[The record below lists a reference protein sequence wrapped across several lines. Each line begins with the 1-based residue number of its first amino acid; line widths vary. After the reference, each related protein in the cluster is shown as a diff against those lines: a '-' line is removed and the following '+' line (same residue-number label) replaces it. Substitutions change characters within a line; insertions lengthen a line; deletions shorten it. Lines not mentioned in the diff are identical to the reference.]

1 MAYDFVV
8 YSDGASRGNP
18 GPAGYGAHVMDT
30 RHGTAAELSGYLGVT
45 TNNVAE
51 YRGLLAGL
59 HYVRDHGGGDVL
71 IRADSELMVR
81 QLQGRYRVKN
91 PGLIP
96 LHHEALQIL
105 NQFRAWRAEHV
116 PREHNKDAD
125 RLANR
130 GIDEA
135 NAGHPGHERK
145 TPPR

>member
-1 MAYDFVV
+1 MGETYDFIV

-18 GPAGYGAHVMDT
+18 GPAGYGAYVNDVKNN
-30 RHGTAAELSGYLGVT
+30 AFIELSGYLGIA

-59 HYVRDHGGGDVL
+59 HYIQAHGGGRVL
-71 IRADSELMVR
+71 IRADSQLMVR
-81 QLQGRYRVKN
+81 QLEGRYQVKN

-96 LHHEALQIL
+96 LYHEALAVL
-105 NQFRAWRAEHV
+105 KTCTAWRAEHV
-116 PREHNKDAD
+116 PREQNKEAD

-135 NAGHPGHERK
+135 NGSRRRDGSP
-145 TPPR
+145 